1 MVDRMLFVCL
11 LYPPNSPHL
20 THLGLGSF
28 ARSSGS
34 NQHPSVNRSVSKV
47 GPVGDGTVACCIL
60 AGHLSGNRGGHCVIS
75 GGDSSRCGHCIVGG
89 GSRRRWFQRISR
101 GHVLLLLGG
110 RLVLALLFAG
120 LRLLLERKGVR
131 QVDGQKRLG
140 QLDPTRTNTV
150 HEPSRGQPER
160 KRWGTHWWN
169 FALSV
174 SITTIQS
181 AWAVKLRRGAQP
193 MQCLLSSW
201 TSSGSKTW
209 QPGLMVILML

>member
-11 LYPPNSPHL
+11 LYPPNSPNL
-20 THLGLGSF
+20 THLGLDPF

-34 NQHPSVNRSVSKV
+34 KEYSPGNRSVSEV
-47 GPVGDGTVACCIL
+47 GPVGDGTVVCCIV
-60 AGHLSGNRGGHCVIS
+60 AHHLSGNRS
-75 GGDSSRCGHCIVGG
+75 GHCIVSGGDRSRSGHCIVSG
-89 GSRRRWFQRISR
+89 GSRRRWFQGISR
-101 GHVLLLLGG
+101 GHVLLLGC

-120 LRLLLERKGVR
+120 LRLLLERKSVR

-140 QLDPTRTNTV
+140 QLDPTGTDTV

-160 KRWGTHWWN
+160 KRGGTHWWN

-181 AWAVKLRRGAQP
+181 AWAVRLRRGAQP